1 MTLEATPALDP
12 TRAPRR
18 PGLPVD
24 ARGALP
30 DAATLSCRLHAA
42 VERAAAAGLD
52 LELHVDAEPLPA
64 PQARVVACAR
74 ESAASRGV
82 DLRLVS

>member
-1 MTLEATPALDP
+1 MTLEATPLLDP
-12 TRAPRR
+12 SRAPRR

-24 ARGALP
+24 ARGTLP

-42 VERAAAAGLD
+42 IERAAAAGLD
-52 LELHVDAEPLPA
+52 LELHVDAEPLPG

-74 ESAASRGV
+74 ESAASVGV
-82 DLRLVS
+82 DLRIVA

>member
-1 MTLEATPALDP
+1 MTLEATPTVDP
-12 TRAPRR
+12 TRVGRR

-24 ARGALP
+24 ARGPLP

-42 VERAAAAGLD
+42 VERAEGAGLD
-52 LELHVDAEPLPA
+52 LELHVDVEPLPA
-64 PQARVVACAR
+64 PQARVVECAR

>member
-1 MTLEATPALDP
+1 MTLEAIPTLDP

-24 ARGALP
+24 ARGTLP
-30 DAATLSCRLHAA
+30 DAATLSCRLHSAL
-42 VERAAAAGLD
+42 ERAVGANLD
-52 LELHVDAEPLPA
+52 LELHVDAEPLPPA
-64 PQARVVACAR
+64 LARVVACAR

-82 DLRLVS
+82 DLRVVS

>member
-1 MTLEATPALDP
+1 MTLEATPTLDP

-24 ARGALP
+24 ARGTLP
-30 DAATLSCRLHAA
+30 DAATLSCRLHGAI
-42 VERAAAAGLD
+42 ERAAGAGLD

-64 PQARVVACAR
+64 AQARVVACAR
-74 ESAASRGV
+74 ESAASLGV